1 MKKTFTLNNG
11 VKIPQIGFGT
21 WQLEEGAE
29 TTNAVH
35 TALISGY
42 DHIDTALVYDNEK
55 SVSQGLKASGRKR
68 EEIFITSKMFNDVLT
83 YDEAITAIETSLKNL
98 EVDYIDL
105 YLIHWPNPIPVR
117 DSWEKRNA
125 ELYRA
130 LEDMYQAGKLKAI
143 GVSNFWVHHLEALKK
158 TWRVKPQVNQIFI
171 TPGTVQQDVI
181 DYCFENNILIEAY
194 SPLGRGHVLE
204 SPLMQELSLKYQK
217 SPAQLAINWCLAEGY
232 LPLVRSVTKSRIIEN
247 LEVDDF
253 KIAAEDLE
261 KIRNL
266 PGSLEYL
273 SPDERNY

>member
-29 TTNAVH
+29 TINAVE
-35 TALISGY
+35 TALTSGY
-42 DHIDTALVYDNEK
+42 DHIDTALVYGNEK

>member
-29 TTNAVH
+29 TTNAVE
-35 TALISGY
+35 TALTSGY
-42 DHIDTALVYDNEK
+42 DHIDTALVYGNEK